1 MKLLVFPH
9 SHYCEKA
16 RWVLDYKNIPYE
28 TVTIMP
34 GTHMFTVR
42 RHAKNS
48 SVPVLLDGDM
58 AIQGSSDII
67 NYLEEKFP
75 DKCLTPKDPAQFK
88 TCLSIEEQMD
98 KRLGVNIRQILY
110 AKLLD
115 YPSYIR
121 FCFTYPMPEY
131 KKVIFSAMYPVLKK
145 KIYKTYVKSDEKVA
159 EAQLEFDEAL
169 DEVGVIIRKQ
179 PYLLGDTF
187 TRADL
192 SVASMLSLL
201 VLPKEHPFPWGER
214 VIPDADIKALHES
227 YLDHPVAKWALDIYQ
242 KHR

>member
-9 SHYCEKA
+9 SHYCEKP

-115 YPSYIR
+115 YR
-121 FCFTYPMPEY
+121 PE
-131 KKVIFSAMYPVLKK
+131 
-145 KIYKTYVKSDEKVA
+145 E
-159 EAQLEFDEAL
+159 
-169 DEVGVIIRKQ
+169 RR
-179 PYLLGDTF
+179 LGKGD
-187 TRADL
+187 RC
-192 SVASMLSLL
+192 
-201 VLPKEHPFPWGER
+201 P
-214 VIPDADIKALHES
+214 
-227 YLDHPVAKWALDIYQ
+227 
-242 KHR
+242 

>member
-34 GTHMFTVR
+34 GAHMFTVR
-42 RHAKNS
+42 RYAKNS
-48 SVPVLLDGDM
+48 SVPVLLDGDE

-67 NYLEEKFP
+67 NYLE
-75 DKCLTPKDPAQFK
+75 DKYPERCLTPTDSQLLKKCVA
-88 TCLSIEEQMD
+88 IEEQMD
-98 KRLGVNIRQILY
+98 NRLGVNIRQILY

-131 KKVIFSAMYPVLKK
+131 KKTIFSAMYPVLKK
-145 KIYKTYVKSDEKVA
+145 KIYNTYVKSDEKVA
-159 EAQLEFDEAL
+159 NAQLDFDEAL
-169 DEVGVIIRKQ
+169 DEVGVILRQQ
-179 PYLLGDTF
+179 PYLLGDSF

-201 VLPKEHPFPWGER
+201 VLPKEHPFPWDER
-214 VIPDADIKALHES
+214 IIPDANIRDLHER
-227 YLDHPVAKWALDIYQ
+227 YLEHPVAKWALEIYR